1 MDPQNKVTHPEPP
14 SLLDSP
20 SPPSFSV
27 AWMFLPVIEGE
38 EEEVRKWE
46 LSEGDRTYSSDSGEF
61 FFVNFL
67 LVLQIL

>member
-1 MDPQNKVTHPEPP
+1 MGERGEEGEGGRGRGEREGGGREGGR
-14 SLLDSP
+14 
-20 SPPSFSV
+20 
-27 AWMFLPVIEGE
+27 EGE

-46 LSEGDRTYSSDSGEF
+46 LSEEDRTYSSDSGEF